1 MSSKPIIA
9 GTDGSGDSLRAV
21 EWAARE
27 AALRR
32 APLQIVCV
40 AALSPRMSWH
50 QPSGR
55 PDDVAEAGRESYACA
70 LTAAAERASE
80 LEPELAIETRLLFG
94 PPARTLAETTA
105 DASMLVVGSRGAGLL
120 SALVLG
126 SASRYAA
133 THGRCPVV
141 VERQEPAYGQGEIV
155 VGVGELDQ
163 CDAPLGFA
171 FEEADL
177 RGARLVVMHAWS
189 CFVPA
194 AEPGS
199 HLADPER
206 AVNHSGH
213 QLYHGMP
220 ARLEAMLAGWREKY
234 PAVETGTEIMHA
246 HPGHLLAQA
255 SARADLVVLGRQ
267 PSHTG
272 GSGADSV
279 IHAVL
284 HHARGPVA
292 VIAD

>member
-1 MSSKPIIA
+1 MTSKPIIA

-55 PDDVAEAGRESYACA
+55 PDDVAERRVRVLCLRADRRRG
-70 LTAAAERASE
+70 RASE
-80 LEPELAIETRLLFG
+80 LEPELAIET
-94 PPARTLAETTA
+94 PAVRSSSA
-105 DASMLVVGSRGAGLL
+105 DSRGSHRRRLDAGRRLPRRRVVLRAGARARPAATPPPTGGARSWL
-120 SALVLG
+120 SAR
-126 SASRYAA
+126 SRGY
-133 THGRCPVV
+133 R
-141 VERQEPAYGQGEIV
+141 QGEIV

-163 CDAPLGFA
+163 CDAALGFA

-189 CFVPA
+189 CFVPV

-206 AVNHSGH
+206 AGTILATSST
-213 QLYHGMP
+213 
-220 ARLEAMLAGWREKY
+220 AGWPRGWKTCS
-234 PAVETGTEIMHA
+234 PAGGKNI
-246 HPGHLLAQA
+246 
-255 SARADLVVLGRQ
+255 Q
-267 PSHTG
+267 PSKPGRKSSTR
-272 GSGADSV
+272 
-279 IHAVL
+279 I
-284 HHARGPVA
+284 PVTCWPRPPRRLTWSCSA
-292 VIAD
+292 ASLATRVGQVRTQSFMPSCTTRAAQSRS